1 MEQITLTIGGKE
13 YPIRYT
19 MAAIQRALKVMNVKP
34 SELAAKAVSP
44 DMSDIMDFSLSVA
57 WAGLMSGHKLEH
69 PGKPAPFAG
78 PEELAEAIESLQ
90 ELNPAIELFSA
101 AWLKFV
107 GAGEAQE
114 GNEPGE
120 VQTAPVN

>member
-1 MEQITLTIGGKE
+1 MEQTTLTISGKE

-44 DMSDIMDFSLSVA
+44 DMADIMDFSLSVA

-69 PGKPAPFAG
+69 PTKAAPFNS
-78 PEELAEAIESLQ
+78 PEELAEAIESLS
-90 ELNPAIELFSA
+90 ELNPAIEMFSA

-107 GAGEAQE
+107 GAGEGQE
-114 GNEPGE
+114 AEQPGE

>member
-1 MEQITLTIGGKE
+1 MEQTTLTISGKE

-19 MAAIQRALKVMNVKP
+19 MAAIQRALKQMNVKP

-44 DMSDIMDFSLSVA
+44 DMADIMDFSLSVA
-57 WAGLMSGHKLEH
+57 WAGLVSGYKLQYPAH
-69 PGKPAPFAG
+69 PVPFVS

-107 GAGEAQE
+107 GAGEGGEDAQ
-114 GNEPGE
+114 PGE